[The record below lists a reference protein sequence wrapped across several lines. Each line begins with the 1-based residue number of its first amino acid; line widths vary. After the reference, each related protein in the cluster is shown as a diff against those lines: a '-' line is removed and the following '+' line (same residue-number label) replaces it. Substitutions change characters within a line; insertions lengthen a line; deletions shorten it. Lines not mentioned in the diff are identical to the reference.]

1 MRNRQKV
8 GNCLVRLLKHFL
20 WRYPTVHQ
28 SVAPRKF
35 AVDQPLSKRPGRS
48 LLTDSSSIT
57 MSMNIRP
64 GKPTGPQVS
73 TTYSHPKPQTIL
85 FVKNL
90 SFKVTSEEMYDLFG
104 RFGPIRQIRLGNKNA
119 TRGTA
124 YVVYE
129 TPLDAKMAVDKLNG
143 FSFGGRFLVVLF
155 HQLDKV
161 VKPEDL
167 VTRQEEL
174 ERLKKQY
181 NVS

>member
-1 MRNRQKV
+1 
-8 GNCLVRLLKHFL
+8 
-20 WRYPTVHQ
+20 
-28 SVAPRKF
+28 
-35 AVDQPLSKRPGRS
+35 
-48 LLTDSSSIT
+48 
-57 MSMNIRP
+57 
-64 GKPTGPQVS
+64 
-73 TTYSHPKPQTIL
+73 
-85 FVKNL
+85 
-90 SFKVTSEEMYDLFG
+90 MYDLFG
-104 RFGPIRQIRLGNKNA
+104 RFGPIRQIRLYVPNLRDRELTNRGNKNA

-129 TPLDAKMAVDKLNG
+129 SPQDAKIAVDKLNG

-174 ERLKKQY
+174 ERLKKQH

>member
-1 MRNRQKV
+1 MFGFRPNRSKSAYQDYV
-8 GNCLVRLLKHFL
+8 TEAAHRSHFAPNSAALILPSSCLSGQASQQVRKQFC
-20 WRYPTVHQ
+20 
-28 SVAPRKF
+28 
-35 AVDQPLSKRPGRS
+35 LSKTCPSKSPLKKCTISSAVLDPSDKSDCTSPS
-48 LLTDSSSIT
+48 LSPRNNT
-57 MSMNIRP
+57 NGFR
-64 GKPTGPQVS
+64 
-73 TTYSHPKPQTIL
+73 
-85 FVKNL
+85 
-90 SFKVTSEEMYDLFG
+90 
-104 RFGPIRQIRLGNKNA
+104 GNKNA

-129 TPLDAKMAVDKLNG
+129 SPADAKVAVDKLNG
-143 FSFGGRFLVVLF
+143 FSFGGRFLVVLM

>member
-1 MRNRQKV
+1 MSVRPSRPSVPNVRN
-8 GNCLVRLLKHFL
+8 
-20 WRYPTVHQ
+20 P
-28 SVAPRKF
+28 
-35 AVDQPLSKRPGRS
+35 
-48 LLTDSSSIT
+48 SSHS
-57 MSMNIRP
+57 N
-64 GKPTGPQVS
+64 G
-73 TTYSHPKPQTIL
+73 QTIL

-129 TPLDAKMAVDKLNG
+129 SPQDTKVAVEKLNG
-143 FSFGGRFLVVLF
+143 FSFGGRFLVVLY

>member
-1 MRNRQKV
+1 MTTKQN
-8 GNCLVRLLKHFL
+8 
-20 WRYPTVHQ
+20 
-28 SVAPRKF
+28 
-35 AVDQPLSKRPGRS
+35 
-48 LLTDSSSIT
+48 
-57 MSMNIRP
+57 MNIRP
-64 GKPTGPQVS
+64 GKPTGPQVA
-73 TTYSHPKPQTIL
+73 TNYSHPNTQTIL

-104 RFGPIRQIRLGNKNA
+104 RFGTIRQIRLGNKNA

-129 TPLDAKMAVDKLNG
+129 SPADAKVAVDKLNG

>member
-1 MRNRQKV
+1 
-8 GNCLVRLLKHFL
+8 
-20 WRYPTVHQ
+20 
-28 SVAPRKF
+28 
-35 AVDQPLSKRPGRS
+35 
-48 LLTDSSSIT
+48 
-57 MSMNIRP
+57 
-64 GKPTGPQVS
+64 
-73 TTYSHPKPQTIL
+73 
-85 FVKNL
+85 
-90 SFKVTSEEMYDLFG
+90 MYDLFG
-104 RFGPIRQIRLGNKNA
+104 RFGPIRQIRLYALPSLLPLTQLMDRGNKNA

-129 TPLDAKMAVDKLNG
+129 TPQDAKIAVDKLNG

>member
-1 MRNRQKV
+1 M
-8 GNCLVRLLKHFL
+8 
-20 WRYPTVHQ
+20 P
-28 SVAPRKF
+28 
-35 AVDQPLSKRPGRS
+35 
-48 LLTDSSSIT
+48 
-57 MSMNIRP
+57 IRP
-64 GKPTGPQVS
+64 GKPTGPQVPS
-73 TTYSHPKPQTIL
+73 LSVYSHPNPKTIL

-90 SFKVTSEEMYDLFG
+90 SFNVTSAEMYDLFG
-104 RFGPIRQIRLGNKNA
+104 GYGSIRQIRLGNKNA

-129 TPLDAKMAVDKLNG
+129 SPQDAKVAADKLNG

>member
-1 MRNRQKV
+1 
-8 GNCLVRLLKHFL
+8 
-20 WRYPTVHQ
+20 
-28 SVAPRKF
+28 
-35 AVDQPLSKRPGRS
+35 
-48 LLTDSSSIT
+48 
-57 MSMNIRP
+57 MSIRP

-73 TTYSHPKPQTIL
+73 LASPRSNRQTIL

-104 RFGPIRQIRLGNKNA
+104 RYGPIRQIRLYSSPLKNSKLILGRGNKNA

-129 TPLDAKMAVDKLNG
+129 SPQDAKVAVDKLNG

>member
-1 MRNRQKV
+1 
-8 GNCLVRLLKHFL
+8 
-20 WRYPTVHQ
+20 
-28 SVAPRKF
+28 
-35 AVDQPLSKRPGRS
+35 
-48 LLTDSSSIT
+48 
-57 MSMNIRP
+57 MSIRP

-73 TTYSHPKPQTIL
+73 PFPSGTNLQTIL

-90 SFKVTSEEMYDLFG
+90 AFKVTSEEMYDLFG
-104 RFGPIRQIRLGNKNA
+104 RFGPIRQIRLFVPKSTRLTDRGNKNA

-129 TPLDAKMAVDKLNG
+129 SPQDAKVAIDKLNG
-143 FSFGGRFLVVLF
+143 FSFGGRFLVVLM

-181 NVS
+181 NV

>member
-1 MRNRQKV
+1 M
-8 GNCLVRLLKHFL
+8 
-20 WRYPTVHQ
+20 
-28 SVAPRKF
+28 SV
-35 AVDQPLSKRPGRS
+35 
-48 LLTDSSSIT
+48 
-57 MSMNIRP
+57 RP
-64 GKPTGPQVS
+64 GKPTG
-73 TTYSHPKPQTIL
+73 PQTIL

-104 RFGPIRQIRLGNKNA
+104 RFGPIRQIRLYVPIPFSEDEEQANDPRGNKNA

-129 TPLDAKMAVDKLNG
+129 TPADAKVAVDKLNG
-143 FSFGGRFLVVLF
+143 FSFGGRFLVVLM

>member
-1 MRNRQKV
+1 M
-8 GNCLVRLLKHFL
+8 
-20 WRYPTVHQ
+20 
-28 SVAPRKF
+28 SV
-35 AVDQPLSKRPGRS
+35 
-48 LLTDSSSIT
+48 
-57 MSMNIRP
+57 RP

-73 TTYSHPKPQTIL
+73 LYSLPSNSQTIL

-104 RFGPIRQIRLGNKNA
+104 RFGPIRQIRLYVPNLRDRELTNRGNKNA

-129 TPLDAKMAVDKLNG
+129 SPQDAKIAVDKLNG

-174 ERLKKQY
+174 ERLKKQH

>member
-1 MRNRQKV
+1 MGDLERYFYFFYVNKSYDVSNRELR
-8 GNCLVRLLKHFL
+8 CAI
-20 WRYPTVHQ
+20 TIM
-28 SVAPRKF
+28 SV
-35 AVDQPLSKRPGRS
+35 
-48 LLTDSSSIT
+48 
-57 MSMNIRP
+57 RP
-64 GKPTGPQVS
+64 GKPTGPQVPPPS
-73 TTYSHPKPQTIL
+73 LRSNLQTIL

-104 RFGPIRQIRLGNKNA
+104 RFGPIRQIRLYFPTLRDSELTNRGNKNA

-129 TPLDAKMAVDKLNG
+129 SPQDAKIAVDKLNG

-174 ERLKKQY
+174 ERLKKQH
-181 NVS
+181 NIS

>member
-1 MRNRQKV
+1 M
-8 GNCLVRLLKHFL
+8 
-20 WRYPTVHQ
+20 
-28 SVAPRKF
+28 SV
-35 AVDQPLSKRPGRS
+35 
-48 LLTDSSSIT
+48 
-57 MSMNIRP
+57 RP

-73 TTYSHPKPQTIL
+73 VSYSRINPQTIL

-104 RFGPIRQIRLGNKNA
+104 RFGPIRQIRLYTPLSRMKLTNSGNKNA

-129 TPLDAKMAVDKLNG
+129 SPQDAKVAVDKLNG

>member
-1 MRNRQKV
+1 
-8 GNCLVRLLKHFL
+8 
-20 WRYPTVHQ
+20 
-28 SVAPRKF
+28 
-35 AVDQPLSKRPGRS
+35 
-48 LLTDSSSIT
+48 
-57 MSMNIRP
+57 
-64 GKPTGPQVS
+64 
-73 TTYSHPKPQTIL
+73 
-85 FVKNL
+85 
-90 SFKVTSEEMYDLFG
+90 MYDLFG

-129 TPLDAKMAVDKLNG
+129 TPSDAKIAVDKLNG

>member
-1 MRNRQKV
+1 MRLQSKFLAISALTRTILCLSVQGSPLGLRYISPIIIECLTSRQF
-8 GNCLVRLLKHFL
+8 C
-20 WRYPTVHQ
+20 
-28 SVAPRKF
+28 
-35 AVDQPLSKRPGRS
+35 LSKTCHSKSHQKKCTIFLVVLDQYGKLDCAFAFQNP
-48 LLTDSSSIT
+48 LLTVLNS
-57 MSMNIRP
+57 
-64 GKPTGPQVS
+64 
-73 TTYSHPKPQTIL
+73 
-85 FVKNL
+85 
-90 SFKVTSEEMYDLFG
+90 
-104 RFGPIRQIRLGNKNA
+104 GNKNA

-129 TPLDAKMAVDKLNG
+129 SPQDAKIAVDKLNG

>member
-1 MRNRQKV
+1 
-8 GNCLVRLLKHFL
+8 
-20 WRYPTVHQ
+20 
-28 SVAPRKF
+28 
-35 AVDQPLSKRPGRS
+35 
-48 LLTDSSSIT
+48 
-57 MSMNIRP
+57 MSIRP
-64 GKPTGPQVS
+64 GKPTGPQVFS
-73 TTYSHPKPQTIL
+73 LTNFYASPDPKTIL

-104 RFGPIRQIRLGNKNA
+104 RYGAIRQIRLGNKNA

-129 TPLDAKMAVDKLNG
+129 SPQDAKMACDKLNG

>member
-1 MRNRQKV
+1 MKTW
-8 GNCLVRLLKHFL
+8 L
-20 WRYPTVHQ
+20 T
-28 SVAPRKF
+28 
-35 AVDQPLSKRPGRS
+35 PGR
-48 LLTDSSSIT
+48 
-57 MSMNIRP
+57 
-64 GKPTGPQVS
+64 
-73 TTYSHPKPQTIL
+73 
-85 FVKNL
+85 
-90 SFKVTSEEMYDLFG
+90 
-104 RFGPIRQIRLGNKNA
+104 GNKNA

-129 TPLDAKMAVDKLNG
+129 SPGDAKIAVDKLNG

>member
-1 MRNRQKV
+1 MISSVVSVPFDKSDCFSLAQQKT
-8 GNCLVRLLKHFL
+8 NC
-20 WRYPTVHQ
+20 
-28 SVAPRKF
+28 S
-35 AVDQPLSKRPGRS
+35 
-48 LLTDSSSIT
+48 
-57 MSMNIRP
+57 
-64 GKPTGPQVS
+64 
-73 TTYSHPKPQTIL
+73 
-85 FVKNL
+85 
-90 SFKVTSEEMYDLFG
+90 
-104 RFGPIRQIRLGNKNA
+104 GNKNA

-129 TPLDAKMAVDKLNG
+129 SPQDAKIAVDKLNG

>member
-1 MRNRQKV
+1 LAASDPSDKSDCIFPRSQEQADS
-8 GNCLVRLLKHFL
+8 VR
-20 WRYPTVHQ
+20 
-28 SVAPRKF
+28 
-35 AVDQPLSKRPGRS
+35 
-48 LLTDSSSIT
+48 
-57 MSMNIRP
+57 
-64 GKPTGPQVS
+64 
-73 TTYSHPKPQTIL
+73 
-85 FVKNL
+85 
-90 SFKVTSEEMYDLFG
+90 
-104 RFGPIRQIRLGNKNA
+104 GNKNA

-129 TPLDAKMAVDKLNG
+129 TPADAKVAVDKLNG
-143 FSFGGRFLVVLF
+143 FSFGGRFLVVLM

>member
-1 MRNRQKV
+1 MSGRPSRPSGPNV
-8 GNCLVRLLKHFL
+8 
-20 WRYPTVHQ
+20 Q
-28 SVAPRKF
+28 SP
-35 AVDQPLSKRPGRS
+35 
-48 LLTDSSSIT
+48 SSHSNVQ
-57 MSMNIRP
+57 S
-64 GKPTGPQVS
+64 
-73 TTYSHPKPQTIL
+73 IL

-129 TPLDAKMAVDKLNG
+129 SPADAKIAVEKLNG

-174 ERLKKQY
+174 ERLKKQH

>member
-1 MRNRQKV
+1 M
-8 GNCLVRLLKHFL
+8 
-20 WRYPTVHQ
+20 
-28 SVAPRKF
+28 SV
-35 AVDQPLSKRPGRS
+35 
-48 LLTDSSSIT
+48 
-57 MSMNIRP
+57 RP
-64 GKPTGPQVS
+64 GKPTG
-73 TTYSHPKPQTIL
+73 PQTIL

-104 RFGPIRQIRLGNKNA
+104 RFGPIRQIRLYSPSRFHCYEEQANCRGNKNA

-129 TPLDAKMAVDKLNG
+129 TPADAKVAVDKLNG
-143 FSFGGRFLVVLF
+143 FSFGGRFLVVLM

>member
-1 MRNRQKV
+1 
-8 GNCLVRLLKHFL
+8 
-20 WRYPTVHQ
+20 
-28 SVAPRKF
+28 
-35 AVDQPLSKRPGRS
+35 
-48 LLTDSSSIT
+48 

-104 RFGPIRQIRLGNKNA
+104 KFGAIRQIRLYTPSHHIRTNLICRGNKNN

-129 TPLDAKMAVDKLNG
+129 SPQDAKVAVDKLNG

-161 VKPEDL
+161 IKPEDL

>member
-1 MRNRQKV
+1 M
-8 GNCLVRLLKHFL
+8 
-20 WRYPTVHQ
+20 
-28 SVAPRKF
+28 SV
-35 AVDQPLSKRPGRS
+35 
-48 LLTDSSSIT
+48 
-57 MSMNIRP
+57 RP
-64 GKPTGPQVS
+64 GKPTG
-73 TTYSHPKPQTIL
+73 PQTIL

-104 RFGPIRQIRLGNKNA
+104 RFGPIRQIRLYTLWLTNKTNCFRGNKNA

-129 TPLDAKMAVDKLNG
+129 SPADAKVAVEKLNG
-143 FSFGGRFLVVLF
+143 FSFGGRFLVVLM

>member
-1 MRNRQKV
+1 
-8 GNCLVRLLKHFL
+8 
-20 WRYPTVHQ
+20 
-28 SVAPRKF
+28 
-35 AVDQPLSKRPGRS
+35 
-48 LLTDSSSIT
+48 
-57 MSMNIRP
+57 
-64 GKPTGPQVS
+64 
-73 TTYSHPKPQTIL
+73 
-85 FVKNL
+85 
-90 SFKVTSEEMYDLFG
+90 MYDLFG
-104 RFGPIRQIRLGNKNA
+104 RFGPIRQIRLFIPHQRFNGSGNKNA

-129 TPLDAKMAVDKLNG
+129 SPTDAKVAIDKLNG
-143 FSFGGRFLVVLF
+143 FSFGGRFLVVLY

>member
-1 MRNRQKV
+1 MISLD
-8 GNCLVRLLKHFL
+8 G
-20 WRYPTVHQ
+20 
-28 SVAPRKF
+28 SV
-35 AVDQPLSKRPGRS
+35 LSGKS
-48 LLTDSSSIT
+48 DCKSSH
-57 MSMNIRP
+57 
-64 GKPTGPQVS
+64 G
-73 TTYSHPKPQTIL
+73 QT
-85 FVKNL
+85 NL
-90 SFKVTSEEMYDLFG
+90 
-104 RFGPIRQIRLGNKNA
+104 RGNKNA

-129 TPLDAKMAVDKLNG
+129 SPHDAKVAVDKLNG
-143 FSFGGRFLVVLF
+143 FSFGGRFLVVLM

>member
-1 MRNRQKV
+1 MFQNLRDRELTNR
-8 GNCLVRLLKHFL
+8 
-20 WRYPTVHQ
+20 
-28 SVAPRKF
+28 
-35 AVDQPLSKRPGRS
+35 
-48 LLTDSSSIT
+48 
-57 MSMNIRP
+57 
-64 GKPTGPQVS
+64 
-73 TTYSHPKPQTIL
+73 
-85 FVKNL
+85 
-90 SFKVTSEEMYDLFG
+90 
-104 RFGPIRQIRLGNKNA
+104 GNKNA

-129 TPLDAKMAVDKLNG
+129 SPQDAKIAVDKLNG

-174 ERLKKQY
+174 ERLKKQH

>member
-1 MRNRQKV
+1 
-8 GNCLVRLLKHFL
+8 
-20 WRYPTVHQ
+20 
-28 SVAPRKF
+28 
-35 AVDQPLSKRPGRS
+35 
-48 LLTDSSSIT
+48 
-57 MSMNIRP
+57 MSIRP
-64 GKPTGPQVS
+64 GKPTGPQVPVN
-73 TTYSHPKPQTIL
+73 YSQPNTQTIL

-104 RFGPIRQIRLGNKNA
+104 RFGPIRQIRLYDPLVLTEENILTCRGNKNA

-129 TPLDAKMAVDKLNG
+129 SPHDAKVAVDKLNG
-143 FSFGGRFLVVLF
+143 FSFGGRFLVVLM